1 MAEAI
6 THVAYSAV
14 FTPSGGSAWTILDLV
29 DINDSEA
36 GNLTE
41 LTTDNSLVVNG
52 MFVDSNRGSI
62 AISAKNMAQS
72 TNAGAVN
79 GTVGSLVLKYAKRS
93 AGKGYVAS
101 NYLSITYGNAVLNG
115 ISRAAAVVGDGN
127 FTVNFSA
134 TVKTAAVGA

>member
-41 LTTDNSLVVNG
+41 LTTDNSLVVN
-52 MFVDSNRGSI
+52 GSI

-134 TVKTAAVGA
+134 YGTDNATVKTAAVGA